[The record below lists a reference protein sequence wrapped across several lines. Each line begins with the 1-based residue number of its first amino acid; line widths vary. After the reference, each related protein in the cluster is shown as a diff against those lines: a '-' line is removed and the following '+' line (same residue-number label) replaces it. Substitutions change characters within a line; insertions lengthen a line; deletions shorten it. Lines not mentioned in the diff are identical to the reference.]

1 LPGLFSNLKHENNMK
16 KIIAGCAL
24 MLAAAF
30 TSDAQDYSNTKI
42 KIGQT
47 APELEFPNPAGE
59 MQKLTEISKG
69 RVVLLDFWASW
80 CGPCRRASPE
90 LVALY
95 NKYKDARFEGAKKGF
110 TIVSVSLDKNKE
122 SWVEAIAEDSLVW
135 PYHISDLGAWQSQSA
150 AIYGITYIP
159 QAFLI
164 GPNGKVI
171 AKYNFASQAAIQL
184 DSMVKKKS

>member
-1 LPGLFSNLKHENNMK
+1 MK
-16 KIIAGCAL
+16 KIIAGCAF
-24 MLAAAF
+24 MLAATF
-30 TSDAQDYSNTKI
+30 TATAQDYSNTTI
-42 KIGQT
+42 QIGQT

-59 MQKLTEISKG
+59 MLKLSEIYKG

-90 LVALY
+90 LVALH
-95 NKYKDARFEGAKKGF
+95 NKYKDARFDGGKKGF

-122 SWVEAIAEDSLVW
+122 NWVEAIAADSLSW
-135 PYHISDLGAWQSQSA
+135 PYHMSDLGAWQSQSA
-150 AIYGITYIP
+150 KIYGVAYIP

-171 AKYNFASQAAIQL
+171 AKYNFASQAVAQL
-184 DSMVKKKS
+184 DSMVKKKR